1 MIRQLLVFTILLL
14 SACSSTSAS
23 SYPTVKVISV
33 GDGDTITVRENDSK
47 TTIRLACID
56 APESSQ
62 QGGQE
67 STNYLKKLI
76 PVGTTIGLRSITTD
90 RYGRTVG
97 ELYRNGD
104 SLNLIMVKRGQAVVY
119 RRYLDGCSE
128 TKDQFL
134 EAEQRA
140 KSSNLNFWSQPN
152 VMPWDYRRGKRV
164 SDSQPINQNDF
175 QPSNQSNLPSCV
187 EGDCD
192 CSDFSNQQQAQRVL
206 DAFSGDPHRLDGDGD
221 GVACESLD

>member
-1 MIRQLLVFTILLL
+1 MINQRLMFKFTRN
-14 SACSSTSAS
+14 
-23 SYPTVKVISV
+23 KV
-33 GDGDTITVRENDSK
+33 DLTDREVRGL
-47 TTIRLACID
+47 TIR
-56 APESSQ
+56 
-62 QGGQE
+62 
-67 STNYLKKLI
+67 T
-76 PVGTTIGLRSITTD
+76 ITTD
-90 RYGRTVG
+90 RYGRTVA
-97 ELYRNGD
+97 ENYRNGD

-152 VMPWDYRRGKRV
+152 VMPWDYRRGDRV

-175 QPSNQSNLPSCV
+175 QPTNQSNLPSCV
-187 EGDCD
+187 DSDCN
-192 CSDFSNQQQAQRVL
+192 CSDFSNQHEAQRVL
-206 DAFSGDPHRLDGDGD
+206 EAFDGDPHRLDGDRN